1 MPLHLRPQSK
11 PQEHIM
17 RFLIIDDSSVDSH
30 ALGSILGM
38 LGHEVDLCKSAIDAL
53 SIIEAGK
60 YDLVFLDVVMPEQ
73 DGYKFL
79 RTMRLNPKTASQYVV
94 FYSSKKTPIEVNYGI
109 QRAGAND
116 YLSKPVTHES
126 VERILSKIPA

>member
-1 MPLHLRPQSK
+1 
-11 PQEHIM
+11 M

-30 ALGSILGM
+30 ALASILEM
-38 LGHEVDLCKSAIDAL
+38 LGHEADRCTSPLDAL

-60 YDLVFLDVVMPEQ
+60 YDLVFLDVVMPDQ

-79 RTMRLNPKTASQYVV
+79 RTMRLNPNTASQYVV
-94 FYSSKKTPIEVNYGI
+94 FYSSKKTPLEVNYGI

-116 YLSKPVTHES
+116 YLPKPVSHEGI
-126 VERILSKIPA
+126 ERILAKIPS